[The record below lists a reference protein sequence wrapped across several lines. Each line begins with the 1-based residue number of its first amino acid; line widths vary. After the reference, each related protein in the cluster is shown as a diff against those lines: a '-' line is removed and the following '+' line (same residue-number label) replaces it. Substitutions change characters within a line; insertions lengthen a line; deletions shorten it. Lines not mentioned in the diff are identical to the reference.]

1 MSNEYFERFFS
12 GDPLAASRL
21 MSIIERGGEAAE
33 NTLHTIFPRI
43 GRGYRIGITGLT
55 GAGKSSLINGL
66 IVKYR
71 GRGDTVG
78 VIAEDPTSPFTGGAI
93 LGDRIRMQDR
103 TGDPGVFIRSIAS
116 RGSESGL
123 STCAAE
129 LADVLDA
136 FGRDIILLETIG
148 VGQLEHRIRFS
159 AFTSVVVLTPDAG
172 DDVQG
177 LKSGIMEIGEIFVV
191 NKADRPKSD
200 RFVQQLRSMLHL
212 RSTEGE
218 WNPPVIPTV
227 AREGQGIDDLLAAVD
242 SHHEFIRENGVLEQK
257 RIDSLRHR
265 IATAAEDKLKEMF
278 WGNKYTQDTIDRIFD
293 QVKSGQMS
301 PYEAARDMLTAFKKE
316 ISQGS
321 SK

>member
-33 NTLHTIFPRI
+33 NTLHTIFPLI
-43 GRGYRIGITGLT
+43 GRGYRVGITGLT

-71 GRGDTVG
+71 DRGATVG

-212 RSTEGE
+212 RATEGE

-227 AREGQGIDDLLAAVD
+227 AREGEGIDDLLAAID
-242 SHHEFIRENGVLEQK
+242 AHHEFIQENGVLEQK

-265 IATAAEDKLKEMF
+265 IAAAAEDKLKEMF
-278 WGNKYTQDTIDRIFD
+278 WGSKYTQDTIERVFD
-293 QVKSGQMS
+293 QVKAGHKS
-301 PYEAARDMLTAFKKE
+301 PYEAARDLLTAFKKE
-316 ISQGS
+316 ISEGS

>member
-21 MSIIERGGEAAE
+21 MSIIEQGGDKAE
-33 NTLHTIFPRI
+33 KILHTIFPSI
-43 GRGYRIGITGLT
+43 GRAYRIGITGLT
-55 GAGKSSLINGL
+55 GAGKSSLINRL

-71 GRGDTVG
+71 ERGATVG
-78 VIAEDPTSPFTGGAI
+78 VIAEDPSSPFSGGAI

-116 RGSESGL
+116 RGSETGL

-177 LKSGIMEIGEIFVV
+177 LKSGIMEVGEIFVV
-191 NKADRPKSD
+191 NKADRPRSE
-200 RFVQQLRSMLHL
+200 RFVQQLRSMLDL
-212 RSTEGE
+212 RIAEGN
-218 WNPPVIPTV
+218 WIPPVIPTV
-227 AREGQGIDDLLAAVD
+227 AREGEGTDELLTAIDA
-242 SHHEFIRENGVLEQK
+242 HREFIQDNGILEQK
-257 RIDSLRHR
+257 RIDSFRNR
-265 IATAAEDKLKEMF
+265 IAMAAEDKLKEMF
-278 WGNKYTQDTIDRIFD
+278 WENNHTQKTFDQVFD
-293 QVKSGQMS
+293 QVKTGKMS
-301 PYEAARDMLTAFKKE
+301 PYEAAGKLLAAFQEK
-316 ISQGS
+316 INDGS

>member
-1 MSNEYFERFFS
+1 MPNDYFERFFS

-21 MSIIERGGEAAE
+21 MSIIERGGEQAE
-33 NTLHTIFPRI
+33 QTLHTLFPRL

-55 GAGKSSLINGL
+55 GAGKSSLINRL
-66 IVKYR
+66 IVNYR
-71 GRGDTVG
+71 ERGDTVG

-116 RGSESGL
+116 RGSETGL

-148 VGQLEHRIRFS
+148 VGQLEHRIRFN

-191 NKADRPKSD
+191 NKADRPKSE
-200 RFVQQLRSMLHL
+200 RFAEELRSMLEL
-212 RSTEGE
+212 RTAGRE
-218 WNPPVIPTV
+218 WHPPVIPTV
-227 AREGQGIDDLLAAVD
+227 AREGKGIGELVAAID
-242 SHHEFIRENGVLEQK
+242 AHRDYIRASGVMEEK
-257 RIDSLRHR
+257 RIDSLRNR
-265 IATAAEDKLKEMF
+265 ITTAAEDKLKEIF
-278 WGNKYTQDTIDRIFD
+278 WGNQSTKDTIDRIFD
-293 QVKSGQMS
+293 QVKNGRLS
-301 PYEAARDMLTAFKKE
+301 PYEAAGSLIAAFKKE
-316 ISQGS
+316 ISEGS
-321 SK
+321 SR

>member
-21 MSIIERGGEAAE
+21 MSIIEQGGDKAE
-33 NTLHTIFPRI
+33 KTLHTIFPLI
-43 GRGYRIGITGLT
+43 GRAYRIGITGLT
-55 GAGKSSLINGL
+55 GAGKSSLINRL

-71 GRGDTVG
+71 ERGATVG
-78 VIAEDPTSPFTGGAI
+78 VIAEDPTSPFSGGAI

-116 RGSESGL
+116 RGSETGL

-177 LKSGIMEIGEIFVV
+177 LKSGIMEVGEIFVV
-191 NKADRPKSD
+191 NKADRPRSE
-200 RFVQQLRSMLHL
+200 RFVQQLRSMLVL
-212 RSTEGE
+212 RTAEGN
-218 WNPPVIPTV
+218 WIPPVIPTV
-227 AREGQGIDDLLAAVD
+227 AREGEGTDELMTAIDA
-242 SHHEFIRENGVLEQK
+242 HREFIQDSGILEQK
-257 RIDSLRHR
+257 RIDSLRNR
-265 IATAAEDKLKEMF
+265 IAMTVEDKLKEMF
-278 WGNKYTQDTIDRIFD
+278 WKNKYTQKNFDQVFD
-293 QVKSGQMS
+293 QVKTGKIS
-301 PYEAARDMLTAFKKE
+301 PYEAAGKLLTAFQE
-316 ISQGS
+316 GINEGS

>member
-1 MSNEYFERFFS
+1 
-12 GDPLAASRL
+12 
-21 MSIIERGGEAAE
+21 
-33 NTLHTIFPRI
+33 
-43 GRGYRIGITGLT
+43 LT

-71 GRGDTVG
+71 ERGSTVG

-116 RGSESGL
+116 RGSETGL

-159 AFTSVVVLTPDAG
+159 ALTSVVVLTPDAG

-200 RFVQQLRSMLHL
+200 RFVQQLKSMLEL
-212 RSTEGE
+212 RRTEGD

-227 AREGQGIDDLLAAVD
+227 AREGRGIDDLLAAID
-242 SHHEFIRENGVLEQK
+242 GHHKYIRNSGLLEQK
-257 RIDSLRHR
+257 RIDSLRNR
-265 IATAAEDKLKEMF
+265 IVTSAEHKLKEMF
-278 WGNKYTQDTIDRIFD
+278 WGNQHTQNTIDRIFGEV
-293 QVKSGQMS
+293 QAGRMS
-301 PYEAARDMLTAFKKE
+301 PYEAARDLLAAFKKK
-316 ISQGS
+316 ISEGS